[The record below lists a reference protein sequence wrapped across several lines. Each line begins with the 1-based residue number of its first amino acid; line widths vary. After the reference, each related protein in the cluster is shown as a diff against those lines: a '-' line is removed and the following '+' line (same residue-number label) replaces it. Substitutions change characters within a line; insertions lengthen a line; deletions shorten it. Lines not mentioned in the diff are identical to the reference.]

1 MVTLFDVSKLLVNAS
16 KDPVLRKGLDRT
28 ISSYWTKRKKILREY
43 PYVVELADEVRR
55 IKEYS
60 IGHMEELLEQAAK
73 SVKDNGGQAYIART
87 AEEARRIVG
96 QIVGSGKIVTKAKS
110 ITTEELKLRE
120 FLIKRGNEVYETDL
134 GEFLVQFLGPKPMH
148 FISPA
153 IHITR
158 EKVAEFLERFLGEK
172 VDKDDIEGMVGLVRS
187 FLRDKYFNAHVGI
200 SGANV
205 FAADAGAILLIE
217 NESNIRLTTSLPEKH
232 IAIVGLEKI
241 VPTLSDAWKVVEV
254 ITKYGGY
261 KVTSYV
267 NLITGPIGKGGNTSD
282 LGPKELHVVFL
293 DNGRIEASKDPIL
306 RETLYCLRCG
316 ACQYMCPVFGVV
328 GGYWA
333 GLDSAYSGGIGVMWE
348 YITEDRE
355 QATRHSFACLLCGRC
370 KEACPVK
377 INQPGVLREI
387 RRRWMERDK

>member
-267 NLITGPIGKGGNTSD
+267 NLITGQIGKGGNTSD